1 MSEQMISYAKPRR
14 SARLEREEKELEEL
28 MNQNKAPQEEEEEPK
43 EEVQKENPEPKP
55 EEKDS
60 KSEETQ
66 EQEEEDLPK
75 EEKTFKKRYG
85 DLRRHSQKVE
95 QELRDRIEQLEK
107 KNPEVVP
114 PTSDEDLED
123 WAKKYPQVAS
133 IVMTIA
139 EKKAEE
145 KFKGAEERLAQI
157 DELQAEANRK
167 TAEAKITESHPDFGS
182 IRDSDDFHDW
192 AEEQPKWVQDALY
205 ENDDDP
211 RSVIRVVDL
220 YKVDKGMTDK
230 DKKNNRKTAATSV
243 KSKASEP
250 DADLSGKKFR
260 ESQVAK
266 MSDREYES
274 NEEAIMEAMRSG
286 NFVYD
291 MSGGAR

>member
-167 TAEAKITESHPDFGS
+167 TAEAKITEAHPDFGS

>member
-28 MNQNKAPQEEEEEPK
+28 MNQNKAPQEKEEESK
-43 EEVQKENPEPKP
+43 EEVQEETPETKT
-55 EEKDS
+55 
-60 KSEETQ
+60 EETQ
-66 EQEEEDLPK
+66 EEKENEEDLPK

-167 TAEAKITESHPDFGS
+167 TAEAKIMEAHPDFDT

-192 AEEQPKWVQDALY
+192 AEQQAKWVQDALY

-211 RSVIRVVDL
+211 KSVVSVIDL
-220 YKVDKGMTDK
+220 YKFKTGKTPT
-230 DKKNNRKTAATSV
+230 DKKNTQKAAATSV